1 MENYGLITYR
11 EERSI
16 IDERNTPYNQKI
28 TSVLTIAHEMGTDE
42 NMFLV
47 IYLQALYSFSTLLF
61 ISTSI
66 FWKFGDAGVLV
77 GNLAVGRSGKLIRVL
92 HCCFNKP

>member
-16 IDERNTPYNQKI
+16 IDESNTPYNQKI
-28 TSVLTIAHEMGTDE
+28 TSVLTIAHEMGSDQ
-42 NMFLV
+42 NMFLI
-47 IYLQALYSFSTLLF
+47 IYLQVLYSFSTLLF

-66 FWKFGDAGVLV
+66 LWKSGDTGVLV
-77 GNLAVGRSGKLIRVL
+77 GNLAVGRTGKLL
-92 HCCFNKP
+92 